1 MIEKAI
7 IKQTHLVKKTVRIE
21 ADQLPALFE
30 YTEYL
35 PFEFG
40 IYKDGPTFFEITP
53 SQYQEEK
60 QTYDVYIPINTEV
73 ASTDDFTYVP
83 SLEIK
88 GVRKRVPFDEGLD
101 EHLNSMKDY
110 MQEEGLAIPD
120 KLFLII
126 TPVYGQLFADII
138 IPEEN

>member
-7 IKQTHLVKKTVRIE
+7 IKQTHLVKKTVCIE

-40 IYKDGPTFFEITP
+40 IYKDGPTFFEIAP

-73 ASTDDFTYVP
+73 ASYVCTKP
-83 SLEIK
+83 
-88 GVRKRVPFDEGLD
+88 RNKRCAQASVF
-101 EHLNSMKDY
+101 
-110 MQEEGLAIPD
+110 
-120 KLFLII
+120 
-126 TPVYGQLFADII
+126 
-138 IPEEN
+138 

>member
-40 IYKDGPTFFEITP
+40 IYKDGPTFLKLRRHNIKKKNKLMMFIFQLTLRLL
-53 SQYQEEK
+53 QLMILRMYQ
-60 QTYDVYIPINTEV
+60 
-73 ASTDDFTYVP
+73 A
-83 SLEIK
+83 
-88 GVRKRVPFDEGLD
+88 
-101 EHLNSMKDY
+101 
-110 MQEEGLAIPD
+110 
-120 KLFLII
+120 
-126 TPVYGQLFADII
+126 
-138 IPEEN
+138 